1 MQEKAN
7 TTGKYVGGVTSNS
20 SDCLNLGEWENGC
33 ANGDTETFSLNGFP
47 GGLTFASGLG

>member
-20 SDCLNLGEWENGC
+20 SDCLNIGEWENDC
-33 ANGDTETFSLNGFP
+33 ANGDTETSW
-47 GGLTFASGLG
+47 GLTFASGLG